1 MKDKQSLTYLG
12 EYITKCQ
19 NRLGAIAW
27 EPNGKVD
34 PWDHV
39 ESIMALNLLDFKEEA
54 LKGFDWLISSQ
65 EQDGSWYSEYQGEK
79 ITNLNKET
87 NFCAYIS
94 SGALHHFLNFK
105 ERSFLEKIWPTL
117 KKSIE
122 FVISGQ
128 TDEGDIL
135 WAKDYNEEWMDDSLL
150 TGCASIFKSLNDF
163 NKIAKTLGYEEFILK
178 EEIKNLKDSIINK
191 SERFDRTWESK
202 ARYSM
207 DWYYPVLCGIY
218 SKQDSKKIINERW
231 DEFVVPGL
239 GCKCVSEEPWVTVA
253 ESCELILA
261 LNKIDEKKTALEIFE
276 NISRLID
283 LKDKLFWTGYV
294 YKDDKFWPIEKP
306 SWTAAAVVLAANS
319 LFEFNSTSN
328 FFLRLLNFL

>member
-135 WAKDYNEEWMDDSLL
+135 WAKDDNEEWMDDSLL

-283 LKDKLFWTGYV
+283 QKDKLFWTGYV

-328 FFLRLLNFL
+328 FF

>member
-105 ERSFLEKIWPTL
+105 ELSFLEKIWPTL

-135 WAKDYNEEWMDDSLL
+135 WAKDDNEKWMDDSLL

-178 EEIKNLKDSIINK
+178 EEIKKLKDSIINK

-207 DWYYPVLCGIY
+207 DWYYPVLCGIHN
-218 SKQDSKKIINERW
+218 KQDSKKIINERW

-261 LNKIDEKKTALEIFE
+261 LNKID
-276 NISRLID
+276 
-283 LKDKLFWTGYV
+283 
-294 YKDDKFWPIEKP
+294 
-306 SWTAAAVVLAANS
+306 
-319 LFEFNSTSN
+319 
-328 FFLRLLNFL
+328 

>member
-105 ERSFLEKIWPTL
+105 ELSFLEKIWPTL

-135 WAKDYNEEWMDDSLL
+135 WAKDDNEEWMDDSLL

-283 LKDKLFWTGYV
+283 QKDKLFWTGYV

-328 FFLRLLNFL
+328 FF

>member
-135 WAKDYNEEWMDDSLL
+135 WAKDDNEEWMDDSLL

-202 ARYSM
+202 ARNSM
-207 DWYYPVLCGIY
+207 DWYYPVLCGIHN
-218 SKQDSKKIINERW
+218 KQDSKKIINERW

-283 LKDKLFWTGYV
+283 QKDKLFWTGYV

-328 FFLRLLNFL
+328 FF

>member
-105 ERSFLEKIWPTL
+105 ELSFLEKIWPTL

-135 WAKDYNEEWMDDSLL
+135 WAKDDNEEWMDDSLL

-178 EEIKNLKDSIINK
+178 EEIKKLKDSIINK

-207 DWYYPVLCGIY
+207 DWYYPVLCGIHN
-218 SKQDSKKIINERW
+218 KQDSKKIINERW

-239 GCKCVSEEPWVTVA
+239 GCKCVSEQPWVTVA

-283 LKDKLFWTGYV
+283 QKDKLFWTGYV

-328 FFLRLLNFL
+328 FF

>member
-105 ERSFLEKIWPTL
+105 ELSFLEKIWPTL

-135 WAKDYNEEWMDDSLL
+135 WAKDDNEEWMDDSLL

-207 DWYYPVLCGIY
+207 DWYYPVLCGIHN
-218 SKQDSKKIINERW
+218 KQDSKKIINERW

-328 FFLRLLNFL
+328 FF

>member
-1 MKDKQSLTYLG
+1 MKDKQSLNYLG
-12 EYITKCQ
+12 EYIAKCQ
-19 NRLGAIAW
+19 NKQGAIAW

-39 ESIMALNLLDFKEEA
+39 ESIMALNLLDFKDEA

-65 EQDGSWYSEYQGEK
+65 QQDGSWYSEYQGEK

-94 SGALHHFLNFK
+94 SGALHHFLNYR

-135 WAKDYNEEWMDDSLL
+135 WAKDNNEEWMDDSLL

-178 EEIKNLKDSIINK
+178 EEIKNLKDSITNK
-191 SERFDRTWESK
+191 PERFDRTWESK

-218 SKQDSKKIINERW
+218 SKQDSKKFINERW

-261 LNKIDEKKTALEIFE
+261 LNKIDEKKAALEIFE
-276 NISRLID
+276 NISKLID
-283 LKDKLFWTGYV
+283 QKDKLFWTGYV

-328 FFLRLLNFL
+328 FF

>member
-105 ERSFLEKIWPTL
+105 ELSFLEKIWPTL

-135 WAKDYNEEWMDDSLL
+135 WAKDDNEEWMDDSLL

-178 EEIKNLKDSIINK
+178 EEIKKLKDSNINK

-207 DWYYPVLCGIY
+207 DWYYPVLCGIHN
-218 SKQDSKKIINERW
+218 KQDSKKIINERW

-261 LNKIDEKKTALEIFE
+261 LNKIDEKKTALKIFE
-276 NISRLID
+276 NISKLID
-283 LKDKLFWTGYV
+283 QKDKLFWTGYV

-328 FFLRLLNFL
+328 FF

>member
-105 ERSFLEKIWPTL
+105 ELSFLEKIWPTL

-207 DWYYPVLCGIY
+207 DWYYPVLCGIHN
-218 SKQDSKKIINERW
+218 KQDSKKIINERW

-328 FFLRLLNFL
+328 FF

>member
-1 MKDKQSLTYLG
+1 MKDKQSLNYLG
-12 EYITKCQ
+12 EYIAKCQ
-19 NRLGAIAW
+19 NSQGAIAW

-39 ESIMALNLLDFKEEA
+39 ESIMALNLLDFKDEA

-65 EQDGSWYSEYQGEK
+65 QQDGSWYSEYQGEK

-94 SGALHHFLNFK
+94 SGALHHFLNYR
-105 ERSFLEKIWPTL
+105 ELSFLEKIWPTL

-135 WAKDYNEEWMDDSLL
+135 WAKDNKEEWMDDSLL
-150 TGCASIFKSLNDF
+150 TGCSSIFKSLNDF

-178 EEIKNLKDSIINK
+178 EEIKNLKDSITNK
-191 SERFDRTWESK
+191 PERFDRTWESK

-207 DWYYPVLCGIY
+207 DWYYPVLCGIH
-218 SKQDSKKIINERW
+218 SKQDSKKFINERW

-261 LNKIDEKKTALEIFE
+261 LNKINEKKAALEIFE
-276 NISRLID
+276 NISKLID
-283 LKDKLFWTGYV
+283 QKDKLFWTGYV

-328 FFLRLLNFL
+328 FF

>member
-12 EYITKCQ
+12 EYITKGQ

-135 WAKDYNEEWMDDSLL
+135 WAKDDNEEWMDDSLL

-207 DWYYPVLCGIY
+207 DWYYPVLCGIHN
-218 SKQDSKKIINERW
+218 KQDSKKIINERW

-283 LKDKLFWTGYV
+283 QKDKLFWTGYV

-328 FFLRLLNFL
+328 FF

>member
-65 EQDGSWYSEYQGEK
+65 EHDGSWYSEYQGEK
-79 ITNLNKET
+79 ITNFNKET

-105 ERSFLEKIWPTL
+105 ELSFLEKIWPTL

-207 DWYYPVLCGIY
+207 DWYYPVLCGIHN
-218 SKQDSKKIINERW
+218 KQDSKKIINERW

-276 NISRLID
+276 NISKLID
-283 LKDKLFWTGYV
+283 QKDKLFWTGYV

-328 FFLRLLNFL
+328 FF

>member
-65 EQDGSWYSEYQGEK
+65 EHDGSWYSEYQGEK
-79 ITNLNKET
+79 ITNFNKET

-105 ERSFLEKIWPTL
+105 ELSFLEKIWPTL

-135 WAKDYNEEWMDDSLL
+135 WAKDDNEEWMDDSLL

-207 DWYYPVLCGIY
+207 DWYYPVLCGIHN
-218 SKQDSKKIINERW
+218 KQDSKKIINERW

-283 LKDKLFWTGYV
+283 QKDKLFWTGYV

-328 FFLRLLNFL
+328 FF

>member
-135 WAKDYNEEWMDDSLL
+135 WAKDDNEEWMDDSLL

-202 ARYSM
+202 ARNSM
-207 DWYYPVLCGIY
+207 DWYYPVLCGIHN
-218 SKQDSKKIINERW
+218 KQDSKKIINERW

-261 LNKIDEKKTALEIFE
+261 LNKIDDNKIF
-276 NISRLID
+276 
-283 LKDKLFWTGYV
+283 LKSCF
-294 YKDDKFWPIEKP
+294 
-306 SWTAAAVVLAANS
+306 
-319 LFEFNSTSN
+319 
-328 FFLRLLNFL
+328 

>member
-135 WAKDYNEEWMDDSLL
+135 WAKDNNEEWMDDSLL

-207 DWYYPVLCGIY
+207 DWYYPVLCGIHN
-218 SKQDSKKIINERW
+218 KQDSKKIINERW

-283 LKDKLFWTGYV
+283 QKDKLFWTGYV

-328 FFLRLLNFL
+328 FF

>member
-12 EYITKCQ
+12 EYIAKCQ

-135 WAKDYNEEWMDDSLL
+135 WAKDDNEEWMDDSLL

-207 DWYYPVLCGIY
+207 DWYYPVLCGIHN
-218 SKQDSKKIINERW
+218 KQDSKKIINERW

-276 NISRLID
+276 NISKLID
-283 LKDKLFWTGYV
+283 QKDKLFWTGYV

-328 FFLRLLNFL
+328 FF